1 MKEIE
6 LYLQDR
12 KHPVRISADY
22 VVEKDDKLEFIR
34 GNDPENGEVVAQFD
48 TDWVIGF
55 TVHP

>member
-12 KHPVRISADY
+12 KHSVRISADY